1 MSVPTDKL
9 DVALAL
15 HEKGNLAEAE
25 RIYREIISQ
34 EPNNPDALH
43 LLGLVAHQTGHH
55 QQAVSLISRA
65 IRLCNSAPI
74 YYCNLGEALRMLTRF
89 EDARA
94 AFSQAIAIDP
104 NFAEAYNNMATT
116 YQHVGE
122 FREALAWC
130 ERALA
135 INPNHVNAHYNRA
148 LAWLALGDF
157 QRGWAEYE
165 WRWKREDYLRGPRDT
180 MPQWDGSPLEGRRL
194 FVRVEQGLGDTLQFV
209 RFIPML
215 QAMGASFQLAVP
227 PSMAPLLSQS
237 GIGPLAPHDTKAA
250 PYDVHTT
257 LPTLPS
263 LFGTTLETIPAR
275 VPYLFADEALVA
287 QWRERIERIERIAG
301 FRVGIAWQGN
311 PKFPQD
317 RWRSIPLAE
326 FAPLAQVDGVRLLC
340 LQKNHGLEQ
349 LEQLDRA
356 FDVVDLRPEY
366 DAEEGAFLNAAAI
379 MRNLDLVITSDTSLA
394 HLAGALGVRVWVL
407 LGIGADFRWLSGR
420 SDSPWYPTMR
430 LFRQARLGDWTELLT
445 RVAGELAAEISSPR
459 RPD

>member
-1 MSVPTDKL
+1 MSVHTDKL

-15 HEKGNLAEAE
+15 HDKGNLAEAE
-25 RIYREIISQ
+25 RIYREIIGQ

-43 LLGLVAHQTGHH
+43 LLGVVAHQTGHH
-55 QQAVSLISRA
+55 QQAVSLITRA

-104 NFAEAYNNMATT
+104 NFTEAYNNLATT

-135 INPNHVNAHYNRA
+135 IDPDHVNAHYNRA

-165 WRWKREDYLRGPRDT
+165 WRWKREDDLRGPRDT

-237 GIGPLAPHDTKAA
+237 GIGPLAPDDAQAA

-263 LFGTTLETIPAR
+263 RFGTTLETIPAR
-275 VPYLFADEALVA
+275 VPYLFADEALVRSGA
-287 QWRERIERIERIAG
+287 SASSSSRAFAWGSPGKEIPSFPRTYGGRFRWPSLRLWRRLTACGCCACKRTMAWSSWSNLTVRSTSSTCAPSTTRRRER
-301 FRVGIAWQGN
+301 F
-311 PKFPQD
+311 
-317 RWRSIPLAE
+317 
-326 FAPLAQVDGVRLLC
+326 
-340 LQKNHGLEQ
+340 
-349 LEQLDRA
+349 
-356 FDVVDLRPEY
+356 
-366 DAEEGAFLNAAAI
+366 
-379 MRNLDLVITSDTSLA
+379 
-394 HLAGALGVRVWVL
+394 
-407 LGIGADFRWLSGR
+407 
-420 SDSPWYPTMR
+420 
-430 LFRQARLGDWTELLT
+430 
-445 RVAGELAAEISSPR
+445 
-459 RPD
+459 